1 MIARN
6 VCFRRKCP
14 EALRRKTVAR
24 RTAWLE
30 DYVSQILDRNV
41 HDIAN
46 IDQPDRLPRLLNVLA
61 EHSGQLVNHSSFGA
75 ALGLSSPTAQKY
87 VAILERPFLIRTLAP
102 WSTNRLSRLVK
113 TPKLHFPDSGLL
125 AALSEEDEEA
135 VKNDRSRSGAILVSF
150 VFSELLKLSSWSG
163 TRVSF
168 SHYRTKDQDEVGIV
182 IEDRRGRAV
191 GIEVKASA
199 TVRPRDSRGLNQLQ
213 QATGDRFMRGLVLH
227 DHDRV
232 TPFGEKLQAAPL
244 SILWSM

>member
-1 MIARN
+1 
-6 VCFRRKCP
+6 
-14 EALRRKTVAR
+14 
-24 RTAWLE
+24 
-30 DYVSQILDRNV
+30 
-41 HDIAN
+41 
-46 IDQPDRLPRLLNVLA
+46 
-61 EHSGQLVNHSSFGA
+61 
-75 ALGLSSPTAQKY
+75 
-87 VAILERPFLIRTLAP
+87 
-102 WSTNRLSRLVK
+102 
-113 TPKLHFPDSGLL
+113 
-125 AALSEEDEEA
+125 
-135 VKNDRSRSGAILVSF
+135 VSF